1 MIFMIS
7 IIIPIFNQED
17 YIHICLNSLIKQSYE
32 NFEAICIDDASSD
45 KTAKILDYFSKKDS
59 RIKIYKNKTKKGE
72 EYCKNKGVEISN
84 GEKIIFLNANE
95 WLSFDALELL
105 SQEKDHT
112 ITKNLSNKISDFRK
126 ETPNLKHKNE
136 INHYKTSIQKI
147 KDEKTRIQKKLAKFT
162 KPQIINKIINNDYSD
177 LTIAIKSP
185 HPEGTTHWGELFFS
199 TAIKKSFEKLGF
211 NVIIQEREHWYDKK
225 DIDIALVLRGELDY
239 EPDYSNLNIMWNLS
253 HPKSILIEEYEKYDY
268 AFISSK
274 KYADKIKNEVNT
286 NVHSLLQCTDPDV
299 FYPEKDECIS
309 DEILFVGVTRGVY
322 REIVKDVLKTNHD
335 VSIYGMGWEEFI
347 DEKYVKGYFIPNDE
361 LHKYYSSCKIL
372 LNDHWEDM
380 RDEDF
385 PSNRLFDAL
394 SCGTFVISDN
404 IPSAETLFEGGIV
417 TYEDEN
423 DLDNKINYY
432 LTHEEERVEIAK
444 KGQKIVLENH
454 TFDNR
459 IQKII
464 AVLKENKLFN

>member
-32 NFEAICIDDASSD
+32 NFEAICIDDASID
-45 KTAKILDYFSKKDS
+45 QTAKILDYFSKKDS

-72 EYCKNKGVEISN
+72 EYCKNKGIEASN
-84 GEKIIFLNANE
+84 GDKIIFLNANE

-105 SQEKDHT
+105 SQDSEHPIK
-112 ITKNLSNKISDFRK
+112 KRLSNKIFDFRK

-136 INHYKTSIQKI
+136 IKHYKTTIQKI
-147 KDEKTRIQKKLAKFT
+147 EDEKTRIQKKLAKFT
-162 KPQIINKIINNDYSD
+162 KPEIINKIINNDYSN

-199 TAIKKSFEKLGF
+199 NALKKSFEKLGF
-211 NVIIQEREHWYDKK
+211 DVIIQEREHWYDEK

-239 EPDYSNLNIMWNLS
+239 EPDYSNINIMWSLS
-253 HPKSILIEEYEKYDY
+253 HPKSILIDEYEKYDY
-268 AFISSK
+268 VFISSN
-274 KYADKIKNEVNT
+274 KYADKLKNEVNT
-286 NVHSLLQCTDPDV
+286 NVHALLQCTDPDV
-299 FYPEKDECIS
+299 FYPEKDEYIS

-394 SCGTFVISDN
+394 SCGAFVISDN
-404 IPSAETLFEGGIV
+404 IPSAETLFEGGII

-432 LTHEEERVEIAK
+432 LTHEDERVEIAK
-444 KGQKIVLENH
+444 KGQRIVLENH

-464 AVLKENKLFN
+464 EILKETPN